1 MSNKTDRLTI
11 RLKPEELA
19 SIETTAKR
27 FGYSSSEYVRF
38 CVMDQIQHRSIPLPE
53 AAKLMHRLLCDKNV
67 RKNEVLMH
75 DLKEVSRKWHL

>member
-1 MSNKTDRLTI
+1 MSKKTEKLTV
-11 RLKPEELA
+11 RFRPEEIA
-19 SIETTAKR
+19 QIESAAKR

-38 CVMDQIQHRSIPLPE
+38 CVMDQIQRRSIPLPE